1 MDQPNLTIWQRFLG
15 TVSGMDSSEQLA
27 AGVVLGMMIGMLP
40 MDCLLPYL
48 FLLVLLLSRANL
60 LTAIGAAV
68 AFSWIGI
75 GLTSIEHG
83 IGQAVLT
90 FGPLEPTWA
99 WMIQQPIV
107 PWTRFDN
114 TVVMGS
120 LILGLLACY
129 PVYLVTKN
137 GFTTYGSPLTQ
148 WACKFKLMRLLTGNV
163 KPQLGEVD
171 A

>member
-75 GLTSIEHG
+75 GLTSIE
-83 IGQAVLT
+83 L
-90 FGPLEPTWA
+90 A
-99 WMIQQPIV
+99 WD
-107 PWTRFDN
+107 RR
-114 TVVMGS
+114 S
-120 LILGLLACY
+120 
-129 PVYLVTKN
+129 
-137 GFTTYGSPLTQ
+137 
-148 WACKFKLMRLLTGNV
+148 
-163 KPQLGEVD
+163 
-171 A
+171 